1 MDEKDWS
8 VKEVAAKN
16 WRPLNEG
23 ANRNA
28 SERFLEYLRMLA
40 SLRTQHERKGEYKEA
55 KKVHRQIRRLLLEE
69 ESRQRQEWLG
79 RQAIEK
85 REAEKAHDLQVKT
98 FSEEW
103 LAFMSNQKALKA
115 AALQA
120 IKKRHAEELAS
131 LMPSECE
138 QQRGHTMEEPNFCPA
153 SCFTTLSR
161 SSFTN
166 DLLSSSVKTSDN
178 SSTASVPSK
187 SSREILDWRRKER
200 SMVQQHRYVEAEKLK
215 QQAESLEK
223 KEHRR
228 LKQAHASQVSR
239 EAKIMKMK
247 QNAELRALFVR
258 LSTKQA
264 RYEKQ
269 MREDYRRLVQ
279 RNQNA
284 MTLLAK
290 RQRVEASAAL
300 ASISRELEKI
310 FVTGADK
317 TT

>member
-1 MDEKDWS
+1 MNEKDWS
-8 VKEVAAKN
+8 VKKVAAKN

-23 ANRNA
+23 ENRNA

-40 SLRTQHERKGEYKEA
+40 SLRTQHEKKGEYIEA
-55 KKVHRQIRRLLLEE
+55 KKVHWQIRRLLLEE

-79 RQAIEK
+79 RHEIEK

-115 AALQA
+115 ATLQA
-120 IKKRHAEELAS
+120 IKNRHAEELAL

-138 QQRGHTMEEPNFCPA
+138 EQGGHTMEEPSFCPA
-153 SCFTTLSR
+153 SCSPTLSR
-161 SSFTN
+161 SSFTSN
-166 DLLSSSVKTSDN
+166 SLSSSVSTSDN

-187 SSREILDWRRKER
+187 ASREILDWRRKER

-215 QQAESLEK
+215 QQAESLER
-223 KEHRR
+223 KEKRR
-228 LKQAHASQVSR
+228 LKQVHASELSR
-239 EAKIMKMK
+239 GAKKMKMK
-247 QNAELRALFVR
+247 QNAELRALCVR

-290 RQRVEASAAL
+290 SQRAEASAAL